1 MIGYMSINNENL
13 KFEIILVVRGQFTI
27 IEKATGDSLTEV
39 LAKSLFVVKN
49 VQEKLSQK
57 EFEARI
63 ESTNDNDI
71 PF

>member
-1 MIGYMSINNENL
+1 MSENL
-13 KFEIILVVRGQFTI
+13 KFEITLVVHGQFNI
-27 IEKATGDSLTEV
+27 IEKAEGNSLTEV

-63 ESTNDNDI
+63 ESTNDDDI